1 MFASVVLTH
10 SLVEPPES
18 YTWNFL
24 AGNFQRVKLLFAFF
38 KTLPEGVHQQNQQV
52 HQERVQRAGNQG
64 QETRAGFV
72 SSVPLGELCGGNR
85 KASDPCVNYSQFTQ
99 LESVSLRRGLRGSP
113 ALK

>member
-64 QETRAGFV
+64 QETRAGNPQEAAV
-72 SSVPLGELCGGNR
+72 HREEENPGQLAGGRALSRPRNR
-85 KASDPCVNYSQFTQ
+85 SHA
-99 LESVSLRRGLRGSP
+99 
-113 ALK
+113 